1 VGPRSV
7 EAKPMTRLV
16 RAVALVCVLFA
27 IVAARVV
34 WSSRGEWRAA
44 VAATGD
50 DEIMH
55 LGRAARLYA
64 PGNPYSR
71 RAVEKL
77 AAIGRAEHNDLARA
91 LAASRELR
99 SACLATRSF
108 YTPHRALYEEAN
120 ARIADLMA
128 AADTSKPDARA
139 WHAARL
145 AQDESPSLA
154 WTLVALAGLV
164 LWIGSALGLLLRGI
178 GDDDRLQPRRALAW
192 ALALAAGLAL
202 FFLGLARA

>member
-1 VGPRSV
+1 M
-7 EAKPMTRLV
+7 K
-16 RAVALVCVLFA
+16 RAIQALALVAILAA

-44 VAATGD
+44 TAATGD
-50 DEIMH
+50 DELAH

-77 AAIGRAEHNDLARA
+77 AAIGREDPARA
-91 LAASRELR
+91 LAAWRELR
-99 SACLATRSF
+99 SALLATRSF
-108 YTPHRALYEEAN
+108 YTPHRALLDEAN

-128 AADTSKPDARA
+128 DAELAAGTQHARDRARA

-145 AQDESPSLA
+145 AQDEAPSVA
-154 WTLVALAGLV
+154 WTLVALFGLAA
-164 LWIGSALGLLLRGI
+164 WIACALGLLLRGV
-178 GDDDRLQPRRALAW
+178 GDDDRLRPRVALVW
-192 ALALAAGLAL
+192 AAGVAVGLAL